1 MTTRGTG
8 VDKEFRS
15 DAHEIA
21 LMMPQLIQGLQSQRD
36 VLAGLQ
42 SQQAETAQ
50 ILKSLTHDLSIVKED
65 RVKEDRRIEE
75 RVLNLESRTSTPVTQ
90 MVSMLGSAVAM
101 AVPLGLLIWFGI
113 GGQITSVRDSLTRDI
128 VSVSERVGQI
138 YDRHTEHTADGHPPR
153 VEARVDSIKAQ
164 LEDQINSTK
173 ERFDRREDRMEEDFR
188 EVRTRLQELEKRTGV
203 LFKGG
208 NPY

>member
-1 MTTRGTG
+1 MSLQD
-8 VDKEFRS
+8 DKQMRS

-21 LMMPQLIQGLQSQRD
+21 LMMPQLISGLHAQRD

-42 SQQAETAQ
+42 AQQAETAQ
-50 ILKSLTHDLSIVKED
+50 ILKSLTQDLSIVKED

-75 RVLNLESRTSTPVTQ
+75 RVLNLESRTSTPITQ

-113 GGQITSVRDSLTRDI
+113 GGQITAVRDSLTRDVMAI
-128 VSVSERVGQI
+128 SERVGQL
-138 YDRHTEHTADGHPPR
+138 YTRHTEHTADGHPSR
-153 VEARVDSIKAQ
+153 FDAKVDSVKAM
-164 LEDQINSTK
+164 LEGQVQNTK

-188 EVRTRLQELEKRTGV
+188 EVRTRLQEIEKRTGI
-203 LFKGG
+203 LFKEGK
-208 NPY
+208 PY